1 VGGAIGLVGAV
12 GAGRLLQGALAGVTP
27 WDPIVLAGV
36 PLLVFGIVVAA
47 TLAPALRAARRDPG
61 ETLRAE

>member
-1 VGGAIGLVGAV
+1 LA
-12 GAGRLLQGALAGVTP
+12 AGRLLQGALAGVTP

-61 ETLRAE
+61 VTLRAE